1 MTRKNDCHASLSL
14 AATIDF
20 NNKSNK
26 TMIKPWHATI
36 LTLFPEMFPGPL
48 AHSIAGK
55 ALQKK
60 QWKLSTINIRDF
72 AKDKHHTVDDTP
84 YGGGTGLVMVA
95 DVVDEAL
102 CAAENT
108 YADQDAP
115 QYIYVTPRGKP
126 FTHDLARQLSKNTSG
141 IVILCG
147 RYEGVDDRVIEH
159 WREEKGLIE
168 ISIGDYVLSGGE
180 MAVLVLMDACVRLLP
195 GVLVKE
201 NATTSESFEEGLLEF
216 SQYTKPRVW
225 KDKAVP
231 EVLLSGD
238 HGKIAQWRLQSAKQV
253 TKERRPDLWKKHLI

>member
-1 MTRKNDCHASLSL
+1 
-14 AATIDF
+14 
-20 NNKSNK
+20 
-26 TMIKPWHATI
+26 MIKPWHATL

-55 ALQKK
+55 ALEKK
-60 QWKLSTINIRDF
+60 QWQLSTINIRDF

-84 YGGGTGLVMVA
+84 YGGGTGLVMMA

-108 YADQDAP
+108 YAGQEQP

-126 FTHDLARQLSKNTSG
+126 FTHDLARELSQNKSG

-159 WREEKGLIE
+159 WREGKGLIE
-168 ISIGDYVLSGGE
+168 VSIGDYVLSGGE
-180 MAVLVLMDACVRLLP
+180 MAALVLMDACVRLLP
-195 GVLVKE
+195 GVLLKE
-201 NATTSESFEEGLLEF
+201 DATTSESFEEGLLEF

-238 HGKIAQWRLQSAKQV
+238 HGKIAKWRLQSAEQV
-253 TKERRPDLWKKHLI
+253 TKERRADLWEKYKPSHKI